1 MSSGIFGFDFS
12 LQDALYPLSL
22 GYNIL
27 SSERNRDDQNSLL
40 HYQKMMNQAQM
51 DREDSAVQRRVKDMR
66 KAGIN
71 PLMAAGNPASSSSV
85 STPSA
90 PARVPQRVS
99 PIDLMAY
106 EQGKANVAKTHA
118 ETRVAENTADN
129 LSEQNKNLQ
138 EQNALLGAQTYESQA
153 RAAKL
158 YAEISGKTFTEAGIE
173 LFGMSFKF
181 RSDSYNNQPNSTPV
195 SKSRSSAEPARS
207 QIVSSL
213 IRGEHHF

>member
-40 HYQKMMNQAQM
+40 HYQMMMNQVQM

-71 PLMAAGNPASSSSV
+71 PLLAAGNPASSSSV

-106 EQGKANVAKTHA
+106 EQGKANVAKTDA
-118 ETRVAENTADN
+118 ETMVAEATAEN
-129 LSEQNKNLQ
+129 LTEQNKNLQ
-138 EQNALLGAQTYESQA
+138 EINAKLSAETLESRA
-153 RAAKL
+153 RTAKL
-158 YAEISGKTFTEAGIE
+158 YAEMSGKTVDEAGFE
-173 LFGMSFKF
+173 LFGLKWKSTTTT
-181 RSDSYNNQPNSTPV
+181 YNNVPNGSDIKPSAKSSGFSGRLKALSTGDF
-195 SKSRSSAEPARS
+195 S
-207 QIVSSL
+207 QF
-213 IRGEHHF
+213 R